1 MQRWTR
7 PGAGTEGVVRDDV
20 CGDVPSDLHDSD
32 LAALGQRAAVRTEL
46 MGEVSNVNEQWGK
59 RRKTCLVRR
68 SDDVVVFDALYT

>member
-46 MGEVSNVNEQWGK
+46 MGEVSNVNEQ
-59 RRKTCLVRR
+59 
-68 SDDVVVFDALYT
+68 